1 MNNGINPAEFT
12 KHYITIDRVI
22 CMVSQFGQGA
32 LMAKFEV
39 ETAYRNIAVHMPDRY
54 LLGMNWRNQFYID
67 LALPFAL
74 RSAPHIFNSVAEL
87 VEWILVNNYNVPD
100 VLHYLEDFIT
110 ASPH

>member
-74 RSAPHIFNSVAEL
+74 RSAPHIFNSVQGSKNPLARL
-87 VEWILVNNYNVPD
+87 PGLAKIFVWLVNK
-100 VLHYLEDFIT
+100 VLC
-110 ASPH
+110 